1 MSRFVYDPFS
11 PEFQERAPAVYRT
24 LRDQH
29 PVYHNADRGFWSLSR
44 FEDVWDAVHD
54 TESYSTEGMEES
66 ESLLP
71 MINFLDPPRHH
82 QLRALVSRAFTP
94 ARVERLEP
102 SIRRIACELLEAFRD
117 AGRCDLM
124 REFASQLPSLVMSD
138 LIGVP
143 DERRAEFLAL
153 TEGLVE
159 TDPELSIEEH
169 IREISQRIYAEF
181 ELLLADRRVQR
192 EGDLM
197 SALLDAEIDG
207 ERLTR
212 EEILGFCFQLIV
224 AGNDT
229 TTNLIGNGAVLLA
242 RHPEQRAL
250 LAADPSRIPSAVEEM
265 LRFEPPAQALPRR
278 TVREVA
284 LHGQVIPAGV
294 RLLLV
299 WAAAN
304 RDEREFEHPE
314 RFDITRQ
321 IKRHLSFGHGIHYCL
336 GANLA
341 RLEARVAFEEL
352 LARHPEYALEQQ
364 PRWVTSR
371 WARAHAA
378 IPIRL
383 ANGPSSDPPVH

>member
-1 MSRFVYDPFS
+1 MDPFVYDPFS
-11 PEFQERAPAVYRT
+11 AAFQDQAPAIYRT

-29 PVYHNADRGFWSLSR
+29 PVYHNAERKFWSLSR
-44 FEDVWDAVHD
+44 FEDVWNAVHD

-66 ESLLP
+66 VSLLP

-102 SIRRIACELLEAFRD
+102 SIRRITRELLAAFRD

-124 REFASQLPSLVMSD
+124 REFASQLPSQVMSD

-143 DERRAEFLAL
+143 DERRADFLAL

-159 TDPELSIEEH
+159 TDPELSITEH
-169 IREISQRIYAEF
+169 IGEISRRVYAEF
-181 ELLLADRRVQR
+181 ELLLADRKAQR

-207 ERLTR
+207 ERLTH

-250 LAADPSRIPSAVEEM
+250 LAAEPSRIPNAVEEM
-265 LRFEPPAQALPRR
+265 LRFEAPAQALPRR

-284 LHGQVIPAGV
+284 LHGKVIPAGV

-304 RDEREFEHPE
+304 RDEREFELPE
-314 RFDITRQ
+314 RFDVRRE

-341 RLEARVAFEEL
+341 RLEARVAFEVL
-352 LARHPEYALEQQ
+352 LARHPDYELEQE
-364 PRWVTSR
+364 PVWVTSR
-371 WARAHAA
+371 WARAHAS
-378 IPIRL
+378 IPIRF
-383 ANGPSSDPPVH
+383 AAGR

>member
-1 MSRFVYDPFS
+1 MSDFLYDPFS
-11 PEFQERAPAVYRT
+11 PDFQHDAPAVYRT

-29 PVYHNADRGFWSLSR
+29 PVYHNAERGFWSLSR

-54 TESYSTEGMEES
+54 NRSYSTEGMEES
-66 ESLLP
+66 DSLLP

-82 QLRALVSRAFTP
+82 ALRALVSRAFTP

-102 SIRRIACELLEAFRD
+102 RIRQIACELLAPFRD
-117 AGRCDLM
+117 AGRGDLM
-124 REFASQLPSLVMSD
+124 GEFASQLPSRVMSD

-143 DERRAEFLAL
+143 AERRAEFLRL

-159 TDPELSIEEH
+159 TDPELSITEH
-169 IREISQRIYAEF
+169 IGKISERIYAEF
-181 ELLLADRRVQR
+181 ELLLVDRQARR
-192 EGDLM
+192 EDDLI

-207 ERLTR
+207 EHLTR

-250 LAADPSRIPSAVEEM
+250 LAADPSRIPNAVEEM

-284 LHGQVIPAGV
+284 LHGRVIPIGV

-304 RDEREFEHPE
+304 RDEREFDDPE
-314 RFDITRQ
+314 RFDVTRD

-352 LARHPEYALEQQ
+352 LARMPEYALEEM
-364 PRWVTSR
+364 PPWVTSR
-371 WARAHAA
+371 WARAHAR
-378 IPIRL
+378 IPIRF
-383 ANGPSSDPPVH
+383 PS